1 MPLSRHKSSPAS
13 SACAGPCC
21 QHAADLDC
29 LCPLVAAAASTGSG
43 RPHRQMR
50 IANSGFAVGDLHLAG
65 DTGRSLFPLLF
76 SSGPMLRRLPR
87 RLASALPAF
96 PRDVPIIMPV
106 LSAWSP
112 LSLIAASYRR
122 TCHLALVP
130 AGRALRNSNF
140 PRAFPLHSELFG
152 APERTLSSRS
162 PRSKIARPLKKGCC
176 PAPGGGDG
184 RSLSRPQ
191 RGGLQKRK
199 EVHHE

>member
-1 MPLSRHKSSPAS
+1 MSHHPRPRLAPGPAVS
-13 SACAGPCC
+13 MLRTWIAFARSWRQQPAPAAGARIDRCGFPIAVLRSAISTLQATPR
-21 QHAADLDC
+21 AA
-29 LCPLVAAAASTGSG
+29 
-43 RPHRQMR
+43 
-50 IANSGFAVGDLHLAG
+50 F
-65 DTGRSLFPLLF
+65 FPLLF
-76 SSGPMLRRLPR
+76 SSGTTLCRLPR
-87 RLASALPAF
+87 RLAPALPAF
-96 PRDVPIIMPV
+96 PSLTVIYMTV

-122 TCHLALVP
+122 TCHLAPVP
-130 AGRALRNSNF
+130 TGRALRNSNF

-162 PRSKIARPLKKGCC
+162 LRSKIARPLKKGCC

>member
-1 MPLSRHKSSPAS
+1 MPLSRHESSPAS

-65 DTGRSLFPLLF
+65 DTARSLFPLLF
-76 SSGPMLRRLPR
+76 SSGTTLCRLPR
-87 RLASALPAF
+87 RLAPALPAF
-96 PRDVPIIMPV
+96 PSLTVIYMTV

-122 TCHLALVP
+122 TCHLAPVP
-130 AGRALRNSNF
+130 TGRALRNSNF
-140 PRAFPLHSELFG
+140 PRAFPYTASCSGPPRE
-152 APERTLSSRS
+152 RS
-162 PRSKIARPLKKGCC
+162 PRDRC
-176 PAPGGGDG
+176 APKLPG
-184 RSLSRPQ
+184 P
-191 RGGLQKRK
+191 
-199 EVHHE
+199 